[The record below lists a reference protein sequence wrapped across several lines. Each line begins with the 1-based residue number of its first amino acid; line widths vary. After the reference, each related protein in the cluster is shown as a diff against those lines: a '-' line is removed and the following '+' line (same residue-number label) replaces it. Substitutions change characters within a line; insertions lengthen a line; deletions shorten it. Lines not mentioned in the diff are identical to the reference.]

1 MRILLLGKSGQVGWE
16 LQRSLAPLGAV
27 TALDHPEV
35 DFAQPVSLPPLV
47 RAHRPDVIVNAAAYT
62 AVDRAESDLETAM
75 RVNGEAVGVLGEC
88 AAGVGALVVHYS
100 TDYVFDGSGS
110 RPRHEDDPVS
120 PLNAYGRSKLA
131 GEQALARSG
140 CHHVM
145 FRTSW
150 VYAARGHN
158 FVRTMLR
165 LAGER
170 DSLRVVSDQFGVPTP
185 AALLADVTARAVERC
200 ASDHGALSG
209 IYHVCP
215 RGETTWHGVAVAALQ
230 AALDAGAALRCTPE
244 RVIPVTSQQ
253 FPTPARR
260 PFNSRLCV
268 ERIEAA
274 LGLSLPDWREPL
286 APVVAAL
293 VKEAA

>member
-1 MRILLLGKSGQVGWE
+1 MRILLLGKFGQVGWE
-16 LQRSLAPLGAV
+16 LQRSLAPLGAM

-35 DFAQPVSLPPLV
+35 DFAQPVSLPRVV

-62 AVDRAESDLETAM
+62 AVDRAESDPETAM

-88 AAGVGALVVHYS
+88 AADLGALMVHFS

-110 RPRHEDDPVS
+110 RPWREDDAVS
-120 PLNAYGRSKLA
+120 PLNTYGRSKLE
-131 GEQALARSG
+131 GERALAHAG
-140 CHHVM
+140 CRHVV

-170 DSLRVVSDQFGVPTP
+170 ESLRVVSDQFGVPTP
-185 AALLADVTARAVERC
+185 AALLADVTARAIERC
-200 ASDHGALSG
+200 AADREALSG
-209 IYHVCP
+209 IYHLCP
-215 RGETTWHGVAVAALQ
+215 HGETTWHGVAVAALR
-230 AALDAGAALRCTPE
+230 AALDAGASLRCTSD
-244 RVIPVTSQQ
+244 RVIPVTSDE

-260 PFNSRLCV
+260 PSNSRLSV
-268 ERIEAA
+268 ERIERV
-274 LGLSLPDWREPL
+274 LGSQLPEWHEPL
-286 APVVAAL
+286 PAVVAAL
-293 VKEAA
+293 LREAA

>member
-16 LQRSLAPLGAV
+16 LRRSLDSIGAV

-35 DFAQPVSLPPLV
+35 DLALPASLPPLLQ
-47 RAHRPDVIVNAAAYT
+47 AHRPDVIVNAAAFT
-62 AVDRAESDLETAM
+62 AVDRAEAEAEAAM
-75 RVNGEAVGVLGEC
+75 RINGEAVGVIGQC
-88 AAGVGALVVHYS
+88 AAALGALVVHYS

-110 RPRHEDDPVS
+110 RPWREDDPVS
-120 PLNAYGRSKLA
+120 PLNAYGRSKLE
-131 GEQALARSG
+131 GERALACAG
-140 CHHVM
+140 CRHVV

-185 AALLADVTARAVERC
+185 AALLADVTARAIEWC
-200 ASDHGALSG
+200 AADHGALSG

-230 AALDAGAALRCTPE
+230 AALDAGASLRCTPD
-244 RVIPVTSQQ
+244 RVTPVTTEE

-260 PFNSRLCV
+260 PLNSRLCV
-268 ERIEAA
+268 ERVEAA